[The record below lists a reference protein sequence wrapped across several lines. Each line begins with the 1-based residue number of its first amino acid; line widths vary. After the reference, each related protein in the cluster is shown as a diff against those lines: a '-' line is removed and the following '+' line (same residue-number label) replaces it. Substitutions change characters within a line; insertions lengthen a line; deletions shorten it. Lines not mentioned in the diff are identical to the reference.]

1 VLIYILI
8 LAYGKSCLFTGVNDL
23 NDLYDDGEK
32 EANHEE
38 KGNGVSFLIDSNLM
52 SLTRHHILLR

>member
-1 VLIYILI
+1 VLIYII
-8 LAYGKSCLFTGVNDL
+8 LAYGKSCLFTGVTDL

-52 SLTRHHILLR
+52 SLTR